1 MEANQKIIVAYTPSG
16 LSEKIRLAEADGW
29 EAIGSHTAVQL
40 HAQLRYSGSQ
50 HMETEHKAEYAQTIR
65 KIKQ

>member
-1 MEANQKIIVAYTPSG
+1 MKQKLITARSPSS
-16 LSEKIRLAEADGW
+16 LNEKIKQAEADGW

-40 HAQLRYSGSQ
+40 HAQLKYAGKQ

-65 KIKQ
+65 KINQ